1 MARSM
6 STYKGCPVIIVS
18 SGKPKPSCHT
28 ILLDPG
34 VIYRAANLWIGS
46 WRIDMPN
53 PNKPKRC
60 TLFLQKKYVDAI
72 RRAGP
77 RHLHR
82 LRYTL
87 EHEYLESRLAERA
100 LSNLETVAHRKTI
113 KRMHPTYRN
122 PFPMFKRME
131 HEELKELGL
140 GRYL

>member
-1 MARSM
+1 MTQ
-6 STYKGCPVIIVS
+6 TYKGCPVVIVAT
-18 SGKPKPSCHT
+18 GKPKPSCHT

-46 WRIDMPN
+46 WRIDL
-53 PNKPKRC
+53 KSHKKVC

-72 RRAGP
+72 RRSGP
-77 RHLHR
+77 KHLHR

-87 EHEYLESRLAERA
+87 EHEYIESRLAERA
-100 LSNLETVAHRKTI
+100 LSALETAAHRKTI

-131 HEELKELGL
+131 HRELKELGL
-140 GRYL
+140 GRYIQ